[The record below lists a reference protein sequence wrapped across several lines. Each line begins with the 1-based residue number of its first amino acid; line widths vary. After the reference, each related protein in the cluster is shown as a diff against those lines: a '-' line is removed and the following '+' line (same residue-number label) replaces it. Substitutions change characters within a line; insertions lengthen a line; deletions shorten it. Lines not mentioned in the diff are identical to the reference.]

1 MTEAEKIA
9 ELLRDKRVNMNKK
22 EIRKLELRQQRLE
35 QQEAM
40 A

>member
-1 MTEAEKIA
+1 MTEAEKIE

-40 A
+40 E